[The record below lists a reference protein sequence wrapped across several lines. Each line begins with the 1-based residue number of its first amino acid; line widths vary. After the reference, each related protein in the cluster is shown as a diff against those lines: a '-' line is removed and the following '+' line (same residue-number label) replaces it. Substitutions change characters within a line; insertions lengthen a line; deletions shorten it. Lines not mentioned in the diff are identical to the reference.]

1 MSEPELE
8 RDPMEEYWEGIHNE
22 MSNPYNGNRE
32 DD

>member
-1 MSEPELE
+1 MSEPD

-22 MSNPYNGNRE
+22 MSDPYNGNRE